1 MITYILAE
9 GSFNAQLIKT
19 VLPANLLTDVGVV
32 SANGVSAVESLA
44 RSLVVRRRVPVVIVF
59 DADSVVAELVE
70 QRRKDIEE
78 IVEIVSINTPVKV
91 VPAVPQIEIIF
102 FQDVSLLSHLLGFT
116 PSKDILDLAV
126 SQPREA
132 LEQLIYQSEL
142 IQDSSQIIEQL
153 TNEDIEILRSSSVM
167 QEIVQCL
174 ESVRE
179 TVAATLSYS
188 SQ

>member
-1 MITYILAE
+1 MITYIVCE
-9 GSFNAQLIKT
+9 SDFDAQLLKT
-19 VLPANLLTDVGVV
+19 VLPSNLLIDIGVV
-32 SANGVSAVESLA
+32 AAGKVYAIKSLA
-44 RSLVVRRRVPVVIVF
+44 MSLVVRRRVPVIIVF
-59 DADSVVAELVE
+59 DADSVVQELVE
-70 QRRKDIEE
+70 QRRNDIEE
-78 IVEIVSINTPVKV
+78 IVVFVAGKIPVKV

-102 FQDVSLLSHLLGFT
+102 FQDVSLLSRLLGFT

-132 LEQLIYQSEL
+132 LEQLISESEL